1 MLKIP
6 TVVNKSNLKD
16 CELGVF
22 VTEPVPA
29 NSILVQEDTS
39 LQSIQLTK
47 KQFDLIVFN
56 IAQLKDTEQKKKLL
70 KILELFNYN
79 KSKLSL
85 IISNL
90 AYMNYNSNEYNVQYI
105 NNNLYSIRDI
115 QSGEELVCSSI
126 KVINY

>member
-6 TVVNKSNLKD
+6 TIVNKSNLKD

-22 VTEPVPA
+22 ITEPLPA
-29 NSILVQEDTS
+29 NSILIQEDS

-56 IAQLKDTEQKKKLL
+56 IAQLKDNEQKSKLL

-90 AYMNYNSNEYNVQYI
+90 AYMNYNSDEYNVQYI

-115 QSGEELVCSSI
+115 KSGEELICSSI

>member
-6 TVVNKSNLKD
+6 TIINNSNLKD

-22 VTEPVPA
+22 VTESLPA
-29 NSILVQEDTS
+29 NSMLIQEDG
-39 LQSIQLTK
+39 LQSIELTK

-56 IAQLKDTEQKKKLL
+56 IAQLKNNEQKSKLL

-115 QSGEELVCSSI
+115 KSGEELICSSI

>member
-1 MLKIP
+1 MY
-6 TVVNKSNLKD
+6 NKN
-16 CELGVF
+16 
-22 VTEPVPA
+22 
-29 NSILVQEDTS
+29 
-39 LQSIQLTK
+39 QLLCPPI
-47 KQFDLIVFN
+47 FDLIVFN
-56 IAQLKDTEQKKKLL
+56 IAQLKNNEQKSKLL

-115 QSGEELVCSSI
+115 KSGEELICSSI